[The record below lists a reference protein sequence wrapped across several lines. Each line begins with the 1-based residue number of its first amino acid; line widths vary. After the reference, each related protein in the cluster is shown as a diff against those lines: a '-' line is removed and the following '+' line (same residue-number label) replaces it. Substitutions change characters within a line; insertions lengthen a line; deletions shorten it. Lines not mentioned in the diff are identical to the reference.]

1 MNWFKRKAPA
11 AIQATAVRFFMSAPG
26 PGPGIDISQA
36 TTVADVLRLLGPP
49 TEKWDDEGECFLGYK
64 TPFGAIEFSCQSA
77 ITHGADKATI
87 QYVELASDHQPPSP
101 PGA

>member
-11 AIQATAVRFFMSAPG
+11 AKAPAARFFMSAPG
-26 PGPGIDISQA
+26 PAWMDIDQA

-49 TEKWDDEGECFLGYK
+49 TEKWDDESECFLGYK
-64 TPFGAIEFSCQSA
+64 TQFGALEFSCKSA
-77 ITHGADKATI
+77 ITYGADKATI
-87 QYVELASDHQPPSP
+87 QYVEFASEHQSPSP